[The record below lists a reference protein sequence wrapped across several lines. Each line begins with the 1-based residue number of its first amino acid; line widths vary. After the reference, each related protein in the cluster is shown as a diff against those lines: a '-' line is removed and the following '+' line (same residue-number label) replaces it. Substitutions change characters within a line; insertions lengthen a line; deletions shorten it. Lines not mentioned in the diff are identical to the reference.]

1 MRRHAAVELVAEP
14 IVEVDW
20 LRSHILVRIKSSET
34 TRKSRQISN
43 RSDLNHRALV
53 VIWVEIV
60 WPHVALIVMVLVVVS
75 LVVMEI
81 LHLLWHWRKSHTFW
95 QVWKWISQLSSFS
108 LRVVERA
115 AISEF
120 ATLSC

>member
-1 MRRHAAVELVAEP
+1 VRRHLTET

-20 LRSHILVRIKSSET
+20 LRSHVLVRVKSTET
-34 TRKSRQISN
+34 TRKSSQISN
-43 RSDLNHRALV
+43 RSDLNHRTLV
-53 VIWVEIV
+53 VIRVEIV
-60 WPHVALIVMVLVVVS
+60 WAHVALVVVVLVVVS
-75 LVVMEI
+75 LVVVEV

-120 ATLSC
+120 ATFSC